1 MKKLFA
7 ILFLFAI
14 TVTMMAQ
21 ERTVNVDIKSGF
33 TWGTYVSYTGV
44 AADTL
49 IETNQDFIL
58 YKFLYRKDEAID
70 KLAFTIVDDSLAGN
84 DSIYYYLNGYN
95 DASGASTLIKTAG
108 FLINQTGE
116 VLELSVTDTD
126 LTDISCRYY
135 GLLLIQDDNNL
146 YDGGDKIQN
155 VNLKI

>member
-95 DASGASTLIKTAG
+95 DASGASTLI
-108 FLINQTGE
+108 NQTGE

-155 VNLKI
+155 VNLKIYTN

>member
-14 TVTMMAQ
+14 TAIMMAQ

-44 AADTL
+44 AVDTL

-70 KLAFTIVDDSLAGN
+70 KLAFTIVDDSLAEN

-95 DASGASTLIKTAG
+95 DASGAST
-108 FLINQTGE
+108 LINQTGE

-155 VNLKI
+155 VNLKIYTK